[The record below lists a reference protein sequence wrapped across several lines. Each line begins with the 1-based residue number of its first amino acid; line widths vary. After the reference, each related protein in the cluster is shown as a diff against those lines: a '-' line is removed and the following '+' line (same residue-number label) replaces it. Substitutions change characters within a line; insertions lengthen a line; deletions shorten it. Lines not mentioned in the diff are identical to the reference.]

1 MQKAT
6 LLSSKDQVNTLL
18 SMKAAWKA
26 PIQAFVNVVHPVSAH
41 TAVALCLDPRCS
53 TRGDFAPPG
62 QLAVSEDTF
71 ICQNWESGGYRGI
84 MTSDRGQGCCETS
97 YNAPDNLPE
106 QTYSAQNANC
116 ANDEKP

>member
-1 MQKAT
+1 MAFPLTSTMQKAT

-62 QLAVSEDTF
+62 ATGSVWRHF
-71 ICQNWESGGYRGI
+71 
-84 MTSDRGQGCCETS
+84 
-97 YNAPDNLPE
+97 
-106 QTYSAQNANC
+106 
-116 ANDEKP
+116 